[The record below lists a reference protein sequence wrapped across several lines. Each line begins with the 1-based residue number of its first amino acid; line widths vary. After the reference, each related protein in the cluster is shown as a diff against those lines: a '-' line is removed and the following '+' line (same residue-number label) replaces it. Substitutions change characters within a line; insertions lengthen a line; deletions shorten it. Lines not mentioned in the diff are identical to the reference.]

1 LPSVDDAD
9 GYEIP
14 SLYGPPLVLVQESCA
29 GFADTHMAALSLLF
43 SLAVYACAIET
54 SSCET
59 FWNTLL
65 VKQDDSSDDEG
76 ATRLSATMCAEFLS
90 VLAEDSKRP
99 VTPSN
104 ERRRR
109 DFEAISRPLVR
120 HRLLQGLKASLEE
133 ESSASV
139 VPGISN
145 SDPYMC
151 SLLVSYE
158 IPQIC
163 LTLWRDPALIDVSY
177 ELIKLM
183 VDEYHD
189 DVLALFVQSKSAI
202 LSLFDMLTFN
212 STVDYEGVNVEDFRR
227 LVASILGSL
236 AQDGML
242 TESVDRLEVRSSA
255 IAALAAACLAE
266 DEVPVDE
273 DGDAP
278 ATSSRMSSRCMQC
291 LVELCTVETEE
302 ALHHRKMTL
311 SQSEAEA
318 ITRSLGKKICQMVT
332 ARFLE
337 RAKLQQYDVS
347 SDDDIMEAPDVAML
361 CAVAQHDSSLK
372 ILRSIGGLHALCLI
386 ASEGELSAIN
396 ALHQASIE
404 DPSLILDVDGHKS
417 LMALFSEE
425 SKASRN
431 HSPELNR
438 EIETESFRVL
448 AQLCRRSKGR
458 NLVTK
463 ANNFDECMSY
473 AMETESSMMETASEN
488 VEPTETG
495 DEASNDEAKTGD
507 DAPGDESGAGDGI
520 SQADAETGG
529 EALEEDEELEGTE
542 SVDANSSAPEP
553 VAITSAATPP
563 ATIRTQEDVS
573 LEIAAFK
580 FLSSLVPSEKC
591 RPTLLEASG
600 FIHASLALAKC
611 SPSFELKSEAVR
623 FLVTIAPYA
632 KRELGDSMAFSAGDL
647 MEVFRES
654 LHLDTLQTSLTVKV
668 NEVQSSAMEGAER
681 IFDQVSSPFQSS
693 VMAHAVERFTRLVK
707 SVTRP
712 SKSDARDNNGG
723 PLACCLT
730 LLMLR
735 AVGNKDVQCLFF
747 TSDLMT
753 SMIQVTQW
761 RYDPKLRSEEQDRL
775 QWDAA
780 VCHCLQI
787 IAFVFRGT
795 EESLKQASVVPP
807 ALSRTV
813 LMISRPGKAPR
824 KAIDFKTALR
834 RIIDEGTNATG
845 VVAAQ
850 RILNS
855 LED

>member
-1 LPSVDDAD
+1 VRFCGPHVAAGEGGGLQSVQDAIRVATNVLTIPVDPNADMSQLEVQETLKSECISTLEALSKNASLWSAISKDALPSIVSYLHSTCDIGTESSCRHDTRVVALKAVLRLVQLPSHAVAASQAGIVEPLAKLMKEESSTSSTGPPSDDDIPLLALEIMHVLVSNGEARRHARLLESGIFQSLCRALGNAATSKPNKPSDSRADIAFWGLEIMHFVLLDVENSGDFAEVLQSSVVNDIVDTVSREAKFMNSLCATLLVRTGMKLPSVDDAD

-65 VKQDDSSDDEG
+65 VKQDDSSDDED

-396 ALHQASIE
+396 ALHQVGQSW
-404 DPSLILDVDGHKS
+404 
-417 LMALFSEE
+417 
-425 SKASRN
+425 
-431 HSPELNR
+431 
-438 EIETESFRVL
+438 
-448 AQLCRRSKGR
+448 
-458 NLVTK
+458 
-463 ANNFDECMSY
+463 
-473 AMETESSMMETASEN
+473 
-488 VEPTETG
+488 
-495 DEASNDEAKTGD
+495 
-507 DAPGDESGAGDGI
+507 
-520 SQADAETGG
+520 
-529 EALEEDEELEGTE
+529 
-542 SVDANSSAPEP
+542 
-553 VAITSAATPP
+553 
-563 ATIRTQEDVS
+563 
-573 LEIAAFK
+573 
-580 FLSSLVPSEKC
+580 SSL
-591 RPTLLEASG
+591 A
-600 FIHASLALAKC
+600 FI
-611 SPSFELKSEAVR
+611 
-623 FLVTIAPYA
+623 
-632 KRELGDSMAFSAGDL
+632 
-647 MEVFRES
+647 VF
-654 LHLDTLQTSLTVKV
+654 H
-668 NEVQSSAMEGAER
+668 
-681 IFDQVSSPFQSS
+681 
-693 VMAHAVERFTRLVK
+693 
-707 SVTRP
+707 
-712 SKSDARDNNGG
+712 
-723 PLACCLT
+723 
-730 LLMLR
+730 
-735 AVGNKDVQCLFF
+735 
-747 TSDLMT
+747 
-753 SMIQVTQW
+753 
-761 RYDPKLRSEEQDRL
+761 
-775 QWDAA
+775 
-780 VCHCLQI
+780 
-787 IAFVFRGT
+787 
-795 EESLKQASVVPP
+795 PP
-807 ALSRTV
+807 
-813 LMISRPGKAPR
+813 
-824 KAIDFKTALR
+824 D
-834 RIIDEGTNATG
+834 
-845 VVAAQ
+845 
-850 RILNS
+850 
-855 LED
+855 